1 MIAIPPKLHA
11 SFQKTSPHRR
21 GYTKTPEQQLPAQL
35 APPRR
40 RRGFTKTPEPQLP
53 AQLAPP
59 RRRRGFTETPE
70 PQLPARRA
78 PRILAQSAVIAG
90 VSGALSV
97 IPFSS
102 VLQSILLMV
111 LLSAGVGSAVMC
123 WLDLPSGAA
132 VAGVIGL
139 SLAAVIAFATS
150 MAWLGI
156 WYPVPSCVIL
166 SFLVASV
173 GLIRLW
179 TLREVGGRPEPM
191 SVIVAADSRDNDAT
205 ARLSARP
212 PLLAHIAGHAS
223 PYIAAVLLYYAF
235 VIWLPALP
243 LLRNDPGGQY
253 GLLATRGGVLLLA
266 ATILSITGFFVALV
280 MRRMVTAA
288 LAILVVIF
296 FQRVTV
302 TLITE
307 VPNYTWTYKHVAVAD
322 YIIENGALPSLPF
335 DIYSP
340 WPGFFAGMAWFSSI
354 TGLDLID
361 AAHWFAPVADT
372 LTTVMVGALA
382 LGFGLTVRAA
392 FMAAMV
398 AQLLNWV
405 GQDYFSPQAIGL
417 ILATA
422 VLALLAYSKRSPA
435 AGYVSLP
442 IFTVLVSVH
451 QLTPVWICTAAV
463 ALALFGLMRPR
474 WLAVL
479 YCLILAVYLMPRR
492 SNIEQHGWFTGF
504 NPLAN
509 SEPAVSNRGSDGR
522 VFTTLVEQGL
532 ALSMWLLAAICFIV
546 TWRGIA
552 ARWAVAMMAYSS
564 ALLLFGQDYGGEAIF
579 RVYLYSIPG
588 CVVLLAAFLVRP
600 LSLKRRGHLLLGIVA
615 AWLVVIGFA
624 VAGMQGY
631 YGSWSYVTIT
641 RSQLEQSRWLSATNR
656 AGTLMT
662 VPAPAGWPIR
672 ASADYARYA
681 VVNPWYD
688 IEPDALKDSLQTGWP
703 TLDNLDQMESYAK
716 FSGRR
721 LYILLPRQAWA
732 YGEYMGYFKPGALQT
747 FVEQL
752 YHRSGWT
759 KVIND
764 ADTLAFV
771 YVPVGR

>member
-1 MIAIPPKLHA
+1 MIAISPKLQAPFQHKA
-11 SFQKTSPHRR
+11 SPRRR
-21 GYTKTPEQQLPAQL
+21 GYTKPPHAQPPVQL
-35 APPRR
+35 APPCHRR
-40 RRGFTKTPEPQLP
+40 SYTKRRELQLP
-53 AQLAPP
+53 AH
-59 RRRRGFTETPE
+59 
-70 PQLPARRA
+70 RA
-78 PRILAQSAVIAG
+78 PRVLGQSAVIAG

-102 VLQSILLMV
+102 VLQSV
-111 LLSAGVGSAVMC
+111 LLVVLLIVGVGSAVLC
-123 WLDLPSGAA
+123 WLELPSGAA

-139 SLAAVIAFATS
+139 SVATVIALATS
-150 MAWLGI
+150 MVWLRV
-156 WYPVPSCVIL
+156 WYPVPSCVVL
-166 SFLVASV
+166 SLIVASV
-173 GLIRLW
+173 GFIRLW
-179 TLREVGGRPEPM
+179 TLRELGGRPEPI
-191 SVIVAADSRDNDAT
+191 SAIVAADPRSNHA
-205 ARLSARP
+205 AAGLSARL
-212 PLLAHIAGHAS
+212 PLLGEIVRHAS
-223 PYIAAVLLYYAF
+223 PYTAAVMIYYALM
-235 VIWLPALP
+235 IWLVALP

-253 GLLATRGGVLLLA
+253 GLLATRGGALLLTA
-266 ATILSITGFFVALV
+266 AILGITGFFVAIA

-288 LAILVVIF
+288 LAILVVIII
-296 FQRVTV
+296 QRVTV

-340 WPGFFAGMAWFSSI
+340 WPGFFTGMAWFSSI
-354 TGLDLID
+354 TNLDLID

-372 LTTVMVGALA
+372 LTAVMVGALA
-382 LGFGLTVRAA
+382 RAFGLALRAA
-392 FMAAMV
+392 LMAAMV

-405 GQDYFSPQAIGL
+405 GQDYFSPQAIAL

-422 VLALLAYSKRSPA
+422 VLALLAYSRHTPA
-435 AGYVSLP
+435 AGYLSLP
-442 IFTVLVSVH
+442 VFTVLVSVH
-451 QLTPVWICTAAV
+451 QLTPVWICAAAV
-463 ALALFGLMRPR
+463 VLALFGFVRPR

-479 YCLILAVYLMPRR
+479 YCSILAVYLMPRR

-522 VFTTLVEQGL
+522 VFTTLVEQSL
-532 ALSMWLLAAICFIV
+532 ALSMWLLAAVCFIV
-546 TWRGIA
+546 IWRGTT
-552 ARWAVAMMAYSS
+552 ARWALATMAYSS

-588 CVVLLAAFLVRP
+588 CVVLLAAFLARP
-600 LSLKRRGHLLLGIVA
+600 FSLKRRGRLLLGIGA
-615 AWLVVIGFA
+615 TWLVVIGFA

-631 YGSWSYVTIT
+631 YSSWSYVTVT

-672 ASADYARYA
+672 ASADYARYV

-703 TLDNLDQMESYAK
+703 TLDNLDRVESYAK
-716 FSGRR
+716 SSGRR
-721 LYILLPRQAWA
+721 LYVLLPRQAWA

-747 FVEQL
+747 FIEQL
-752 YHRSGWT
+752 YRRPGWT

-764 ADTLAFV
+764 GDTLAFV
-771 YVPVGR
+771 YIPVGR